1 MEKQSSVK
9 HGILDLHCIWIIII
23 AVTDILKYIAPF
35 NSIPA
40 KPPNRFW
47 RNLFS
52 KDIASF

>member
-23 AVTDILKYIAPF
+23 AVTDILKYIALF